1 MVLLLPLCASG
12 AISFSAAESGNM
24 TPITINIIMIVMP
37 MPMEQLLEL
46 PSAIATEAAAET
58 VGAMGMEVTAI
69 AIVVVAVDNP
79 PRQ

>member
-12 AISFSAAESGNM
+12 AISFCAVESGNM
-24 TPITINIIMIVMP
+24 TPITINLIMIVIP

-58 VGAMGMEVTAI
+58 VGAMDMEVTAI